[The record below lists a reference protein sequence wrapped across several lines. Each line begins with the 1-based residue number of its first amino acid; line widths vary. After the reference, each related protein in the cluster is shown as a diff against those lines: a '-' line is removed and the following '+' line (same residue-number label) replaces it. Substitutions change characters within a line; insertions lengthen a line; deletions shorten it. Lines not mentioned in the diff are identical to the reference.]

1 MIRLTFGVQLL
12 KPETNISVA
21 TKFAAGSLASLIFV
35 GSGCAAVG
43 TYDGSQ
49 PAAPVPTPAEATAI
63 QDSRDGRVELR
74 NWSQLTKSGREHQ
87 LYDDLGAAEQDLLAA
102 FDIAKSFRNSDA
114 RRRASIGNLRKLAT
128 DYRVTGNQTAAAR
141 ILQAVADATIG
152 SNEFDVPGLSALMLD
167 LGDLQQMDGKI
178 NHAAN
183 AYERALE
190 LQTGKSGQDS
200 ATLIP
205 IYHKLS
211 AIEIKRERFDRALA
225 YATRAL
231 AISENHSS
239 ADSAKMITSELQV
252 ASANRYA
259 GNLGEAEAQFKHA
272 IEAQREIEASTLT
285 EAVALNGLAYL
296 HLEAGR
302 LQEAL
307 LNVELSLA
315 IFDEKEHRAIDRAM
329 ILDTKAQILAAEGR
343 TDSAEKL
350 FDKVMLSAKSASPE
364 EQRILYES
372 YERFL
377 RDQNRSG
384 EALEIR
390 RKIEQIDADSISE
403 ASSAVEAES
412 AESQSTMHEAQHE
425 LPDVSSAPRDIFWDA
440 Q

>member
-1 MIRLTFGVQLL
+1 MQPL
-12 KPETNISVA
+12 KRENKISVA
-21 TKFAAGSLASLIFV
+21 TKFAAGSLASLIFA

-43 TYDGSQ
+43 IYDGSQ
-49 PAAPVPTPAEATAI
+49 PAPVPTPAEATAI
-63 QDSRDGRVELR
+63 QDSRNGRVELR

-87 LYDDLGAAEQDLLAA
+87 LYDDFGAAEQDLLAA

-114 RRRASIGNLRKLAT
+114 RRRASIGNLRKLAA
-128 DYRVTGNQTAAAR
+128 DYRVTGNQAAAAR
-141 ILQAVADATIG
+141 VLQAVADASVG

-178 NHAAN
+178 HHAAN

-190 LQTGKSGQDS
+190 LQTEKRGQNS

-211 AIEIKRERFDRALA
+211 NIEIKRERFDRALA
-225 YATRAL
+225 HATRAL
-231 AISENHSS
+231 AIAENHSS
-239 ADSAKMITSELQV
+239 ADSSKMIAAELQV

-315 IFDEKEHRAIDRAM
+315 IFDEREHRAIDRAM

-343 TDSAEKL
+343 TDSAEKI

-372 YERFL
+372 YESFL

-390 RKIEQIDADSISE
+390 RKIEQIDAGPISE
-403 ASSAVEAES
+403 DASAIEAES
-412 AESQSTMHEAQHE
+412 AKPQSTMQEAQHE
-425 LPDVSSAPRDIFWDA
+425 LPDVSSVPRDVFWDA

>member
-1 MIRLTFGVQLL
+1 MHPL
-12 KPETNISVA
+12 KRENKISFT
-21 TKFAAGSLASLIFV
+21 TKFAVGSLASLIFAS
-35 GSGCAAVG
+35 SGCAVVG

-49 PAAPVPTPAEATAI
+49 PAAPAPTPAEATAT
-63 QDSRDGRVELR
+63 QDSRDGRVELH

-87 LYDDLGAAEQDLLAA
+87 LYDDFGAAEQDLLTA
-102 FDIAKSFRNSDA
+102 FDIANSFRNSDA
-114 RRRASIGNLRKLAT
+114 RRRASIGNLRKLAA
-128 DYRVTGNQTAAAR
+128 DYRVTGNQAAATR
-141 ILQAVADATIG
+141 ILQVVADATVG

-178 NHAAN
+178 NDAAN

-190 LQTGKSGQDS
+190 LQAEKSGQNS

-211 AIEIKRERFDRALA
+211 DIEIRREHFDRALA
-225 YATRAL
+225 HATRAL
-231 AISENHSS
+231 TIAENHSS
-239 ADSAKMITSELQV
+239 ADSSRMIAAELQA

-307 LNVELSLA
+307 INVEQSLA
-315 IFDEKEHRAIDRAM
+315 IFDEKEYRAIDRAM

-343 TDSAEKL
+343 TDSADKI
-350 FDKVMLSAKSASPE
+350 FDKIMLSAKSASPE

-372 YERFL
+372 YESFL
-377 RDQNRSG
+377 RDQNRTG
-384 EALEIR
+384 EALEVQ
-390 RKIEQIDADSISE
+390 RKIKEIDAGPISE
-403 ASSAVEAES
+403 DASAMEAES
-412 AESQSTMHEAQHE
+412 AESQSTMHEAKHE
-425 LPDVSSAPRDIFWDA
+425 LPDVSSIPRDVFWDE

>member
-167 LGDLQQMDGKI
+167 LGDLQQMDGKVD
-178 NHAAN
+178 HAAN

-307 LNVELSLA
+307 INVELSLA
-315 IFDEKEHRAIDRAM
+315 IFDEKEYRAIDRAM
-329 ILDTKAQILAAEGR
+329 ILDTKAQILAAEGQ
-343 TDSAEKL
+343 TDSADKI

-372 YERFL
+372 YESFL
-377 RDQNRSG
+377 RDQNRTG
-384 EALEIR
+384 EALEVQ
-390 RKIEQIDADSISE
+390 RKIKEIDAGPISE
-403 ASSAVEAES
+403 DASAMEAES
-412 AESQSTMHEAQHE
+412 AESQSTMHEAKHE
-425 LPDVSSAPRDIFWDA
+425 LPDVSSIPRDVFWDE

>member
-1 MIRLTFGVQLL
+1 VHPL
-12 KPETNISVA
+12 KRENKISFT
-21 TKFAAGSLASLIFV
+21 TKFAVGSLASLIFAS
-35 GSGCAAVG
+35 SGCAVVG

-49 PAAPVPTPAEATAI
+49 PAAPAPAPTPAEATAT

-87 LYDDLGAAEQDLLAA
+87 LYDDFGAAEQDLLTA

-114 RRRASIGNLRKLAT
+114 RRRASIGNLRKLAA
-128 DYRVTGNQTAAAR
+128 DYRVTGNQAAATR
-141 ILQAVADATIG
+141 ILQVVADATVG

-167 LGDLQQMDGKI
+167 LGDLQEMDGKI

-190 LQTGKSGQDS
+190 LQAEKSGQNS

-211 AIEIKRERFDRALA
+211 DIEIKREHFDRALA
-225 YATRAL
+225 HATRAL
-231 AISENHSS
+231 TIAENHSS
-239 ADSAKMITSELQV
+239 ADSSKMIAAELQA

-307 LNVELSLA
+307 INVELSLA
-315 IFDEKEHRAIDRAM
+315 IFDEKEYRAIDRAM
-329 ILDTKAQILAAEGR
+329 ILDTKAQILAAEGQ
-343 TDSAEKL
+343 TDSADKI

-372 YERFL
+372 YESFL
-377 RDQNRSG
+377 RDQNRTG
-384 EALEIR
+384 EALEVQ
-390 RKIEQIDADSISE
+390 RKIKEIDAGPISE
-403 ASSAVEAES
+403 DASAMEAES
-412 AESQSTMHEAQHE
+412 AESQSTMHEAKHE
-425 LPDVSSAPRDIFWDA
+425 LPDVSSIPRDVFWDE

>member
-12 KPETNISVA
+12 KHQNNLAVA
-21 TKFAAGSLASLIFV
+21 TKFAVGSLASLIFV
-35 GSGCAAVG
+35 GSGCTAVG

-74 NWSQLTKSGREHQ
+74 NWSQLTKVGREHQ

-141 ILQAVADATIG
+141 ILQAVADASVG
-152 SNEFDVPGLSALMLD
+152 SNEFDVPGLSVLMLD
-167 LGDLQQMDGKI
+167 LGSLQQIDGKI
-178 NHAAN
+178 HHAAN

-211 AIEIKRERFDRALA
+211 AIEIKRERFDRALT

-231 AISENHSS
+231 AIAEIHSS
-239 ADSAKMITSELQV
+239 ADSSKTIAAELQV

-259 GNLGEAEAQFKHA
+259 GNLEEAEAQFKHA

-285 EAVALNGLAYL
+285 EAVALNDLAYL

-307 LNVELSLA
+307 LNVELSLE

-329 ILDTKAQILAAEGR
+329 ILDTKAKILAAEGR
-343 TDSAEKL
+343 TDSAEKI

-377 RDQNRSG
+377 RDQNRSA

-390 RKIEQIDADSISE
+390 RKIEQIDTGPISE
-403 ASSAVEAES
+403 DASAMEAET
-412 AESQSTMHEAQHE
+412 AESQSTKQEAQHE
-425 LPDVSSAPRDIFWDA
+425 LPDVSSVPRDAFWDA